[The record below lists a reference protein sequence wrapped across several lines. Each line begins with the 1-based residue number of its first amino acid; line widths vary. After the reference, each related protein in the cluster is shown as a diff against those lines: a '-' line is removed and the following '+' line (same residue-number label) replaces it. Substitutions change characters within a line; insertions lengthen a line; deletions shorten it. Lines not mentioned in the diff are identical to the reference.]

1 MEECYEMANIRQ
13 RTRGKSLPMNE
24 LVSSI
29 VKLEYFKVFI
39 QIFEELYYESNT
51 LIDYDIQTQTCD
63 SQEEVNDSD
72 VISAKTFIFV
82 ILMHLPRYFK
92 VYKLREN

>member
-1 MEECYEMANIRQ
+1 
-13 RTRGKSLPMNE
+13 MNE

-51 LIDYDIQTQTCD
+51 LIDYDIQTV
-63 SQEEVNDSD
+63 SNLKPIEKSD
-72 VISAKTFIFV
+72 NIPAAYANIFHCSEKNYCC
-82 ILMHLPRYFK
+82 LKH
-92 VYKLREN
+92 